1 MGRVYRAT
9 RRDTGDVLAAKV
21 LHPELADDKTIVA
34 RFVQE
39 GAILTGIQD
48 PHVVRVRDLV
58 VDGDTLAILSDLIPG
73 TDLRRHLNA
82 SGTLPAATAAAIT
95 AQVLRGLA
103 AGHAQGVI
111 HRDVKPENILV
122 DSDGPEAGAP
132 GPAVPLARVADFGV
146 ARLAGTSGLTRMTS
160 LIGTPVYMAPEMAVP
175 SPVTD
180 KADVYGAGVV
190 LYELLCGVTPFAGP
204 HPMAVLKA
212 HTDHLPGRIPGVPDD
227 LWKVLSSM
235 LAKDPARR
243 PTAVAAAMQLETL
256 TAGLTGV
263 GALPRLTEPPP
274 STAVSEGGSGPAT
287 LLRGLRPTPAPAPI
301 DTLDGAAGRA
311 PRRRGLLLAGAAV
324 LLVVLLAAAAFAAFG
339 RGGKAAN
346 VSFPVTLVGGNLAVH
361 RSYRLDGDT
370 LTTKVGLT
378 SIAPTTTDVSFSE
391 VVPESIARNVTGLRD
406 VQPANP
412 KVLQADPVLLFGF
425 SQVAPGDTREISYQA
440 TVSGNDS
447 PSSRLA
453 RLKGDQQAA
462 EASFY
467 RQNAIVVAQLQTLSV
482 NPAVMVIP
490 AGQTVTVTLAGTL
503 DSGGAAPAEALN
515 AVWTSSRPEV
525 VTSNGPTLRAGA
537 AGTAVVTAAIGQLR
551 AEANVTVV
559 GPPAAAPT
567 SAAPAPPRTSRPP
580 TTPPPAPV
588 PPAPVLPQPS
598 PTPTQAPP
606 PPPPGPTVPPS
617 PPPTATTDKYPCGA
631 QFTETNSGTGHRA
644 QHCPLAS
651 GNVPVFDSPDAG
663 NAAHQVGVLRLG
675 GSTNWFV
682 GQSYRSTF
690 VAGNL
695 ENGWWAFTLSDKD
708 AAGKT
713 HWGWVPETYFQ
724 GGANNEPDAGLFVCG
739 THANIC
745 SP

>member
-1 MGRVYRAT
+1 MPANSPTGTTPPEGTPLGQRYLLHEAIGRGAMGRVYRAT

-122 DSDGPEAGAP
+122 DWDGPEAGTP

-160 LIGTPVYMAPEMAVP
+160 LIGTPDYMAPEMAVP

-180 KADVYGAGVV
+180 KVDVYGAGVV

-212 HTDHLPGRIPGVPDD
+212 HTDRLPGRIPGVPDD

-243 PTAVAAAMQLETL
+243 PTAVAAATQLETL
-256 TAGLTGV
+256 AAGLTGV
-263 GALPRLTEPPP
+263 GALPHLTEPPP
-274 STAVSEGGSGPAT
+274 STAVSEGASAPAT
-287 LLRGLRPTPAPAPI
+287 LLRGFRPTPAPTPI
-301 DTLDGAAGRA
+301 GTPVDGSAGPATSA
-311 PRRRGLLLAGAAV
+311 PRRRGLLVGGAA

-346 VSFPVTLVGGNLAVH
+346 VSFPVTVVGGNLAVH

-378 SIAPTTTDVSFSE
+378 SIAPTSTDVSFSE

-440 TVSGNDS
+440 TVGGNDS
-447 PSSRLA
+447 LSSRLA

-467 RQNAIVVAQLQTLSV
+467 RQNAIVVAQLQTLSIT
-482 NPAVMVIP
+482 PAVMVIP

-503 DSGGAAPAEALN
+503 DSGGAAPVEALN
-515 AVWTSSRPEV
+515 AVWTSSRPDV
-525 VTSNGPTLRAGA
+525 VTPNGPTLRAGA

-551 AEANVTVV
+551 AQANVTVV
-559 GPPAAAPT
+559 APPVAAPT
-567 SAAPAPPRTSRPP
+567 SAAPAPPRTSRPDRKS
-580 TTPPPAPV
+580 TRLNSSHS
-588 PPAPVLPQPS
+588 LPSRMPS
-598 PTPTQAPP
+598 SA
-606 PPPPGPTVPPS
+606 
-617 PPPTATTDKYPCGA
+617 
-631 QFTETNSGTGHRA
+631 
-644 QHCPLAS
+644 
-651 GNVPVFDSPDAG
+651 
-663 NAAHQVGVLRLG
+663 
-675 GSTNWFV
+675 
-682 GQSYRSTF
+682 
-690 VAGNL
+690 
-695 ENGWWAFTLSDKD
+695 
-708 AAGKT
+708 
-713 HWGWVPETYFQ
+713 
-724 GGANNEPDAGLFVCG
+724 
-739 THANIC
+739 
-745 SP
+745 